1 VEKNFVPVENK
12 NVPMEKN
19 FVPVEN
25 KNVPMEK
32 NFVPVDKNKNPL
44 EMMANLLGAGWC
56 VWLFPT
62 G

>member
-1 VEKNFVPVENK
+1 
-12 NVPMEKN
+12 MEKN

-44 EMMANLLGAGWC
+44 EMMVHPG
-56 VWLFPT
+56 
-62 G
+62 